1 MNLIKRII
9 SRARRAFSRPPAPDS
24 VESPQHTR
32 ARFESETFGRQGGYG

>member
-9 SRARRAFSRPPAPDS
+9 SRVRRAFSRPPDQHP
-24 VESPQHTR
+24 VEPPQHTR